1 MKLGYA
7 RVSTTDQNAAMQ
19 VAELIAEGVKE
30 KYIFVDEM
38 SGAKEARDRPQM
50 KELLKYAREGD
61 EILVYRI
68 DRLGRSLIDV
78 LNTVQEIQ
86 DSGISLRSIADGVD
100 PSTREGRLQLG
111 LLATLAQYER
121 ELINERVRAGVQAA
135 KARGVKF
142 GRQPPKPE
150 TLEAKVKIARQLL
163 AENKTAREV
172 AETIGWSRSSLYRY
186 LKEFGAEQSRVEEVG
201 VRGRG
206 RSAYAARKTLPAR
219 K

>member
-1 MKLGYA
+1 MRRRIGTCDGRRIVGYYISMHEDDLRTTA
-7 RVSTTDQNAAMQ
+7 GAIPAFGIRNVSH
-19 VAELIAEGVKE
+19 E
-30 KYIFVDEM
+30 
-38 SGAKEARDRPQM
+38 
-50 KELLKYAREGD
+50 
-61 EILVYRI
+61 
-68 DRLGRSLIDV
+68 
-78 LNTVQEIQ
+78 
-86 DSGISLRSIADGVD
+86 
-100 PSTREGRLQLG
+100 TRELYRTQGRLQLG

-150 TLEAKVKIARQLL
+150 TVEAKVKIARQLL

-219 K
+219 TARGTGG